1 MVESAQ
7 TLSKRSVVESTLH
20 ACTAGPEL
28 LKIIYIFYHA
38 HCWVLTKG
46 LGGPLEDFS
55 RLKKVA
61 KKIQVRFVGPTSI
74 RSRGYSYVA
83 AREMPEQ
90 RGVAGILVGWANEK
104 KQKFDDTQK
113 LHTKDLLVRSPPT
126 TTTYTLL
133 LKA

>member
-1 MVESAQ
+1 
-7 TLSKRSVVESTLH
+7 
-20 ACTAGPEL
+20 
-28 LKIIYIFYHA
+28 
-38 HCWVLTKG
+38 
-46 LGGPLEDFS
+46 
-55 RLKKVA
+55 
-61 KKIQVRFVGPTSI
+61 
-74 RSRGYSYVA
+74 
-83 AREMPEQ
+83 MPEQ